1 METKNCL
8 RESLHLAG
16 TTVAVISNKIY
27 LASDISITRQKI
39 KTTKTINLE
48 CRLYGSQVLDLPP
61 ETERVS
67 EQKVFLFTPSHVLVF
82 DSCAFSVSYDI
93 NSTGI
98 DIDVCTM
105 YRYDVHERTETLL
118 Y

>member
-1 METKNCL
+1 METKSDSG
-8 RESLHLAG
+8 ESLHLAG

-39 KTTKTINLE
+39 KNTKSINLE

-61 ETERVS
+61 ETECVGER
-67 EQKVFLFTPSHVLVF
+67 KAFLFTPSHVLVF
-82 DSCAFSVSYDI
+82 DNCVFSVYYDI
-93 NSTGI
+93 NNTGI
-98 DIDVCTM
+98 DVNVSTPDG
-105 YRYDVHERTETLL
+105 YDIHERTETLL